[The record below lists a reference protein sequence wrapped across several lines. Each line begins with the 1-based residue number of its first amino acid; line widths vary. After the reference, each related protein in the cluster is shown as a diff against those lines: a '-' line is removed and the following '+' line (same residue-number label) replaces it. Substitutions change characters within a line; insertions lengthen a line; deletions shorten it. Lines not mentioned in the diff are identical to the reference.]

1 MLAIIEYLFLFV
13 NVQFFAAFC
22 YNGPMHRIILIT
34 GAPGSGKSTVA
45 RRLAQHFPKS
55 LHLQVD
61 HLREMMVNGVAL
73 PGSGWNDEITQQFQ
87 WARASAIHMAQVY
100 AHNGVDAVIDDVAVP
115 AAFADHYVGLDAGLD
130 FGLGK
135 SLEVHRVLLLPAVAA
150 LLRRLRSRGGPYD
163 QVLVDEVPWFYSYL
177 DLMPKDGWQV
187 LDSGDWTVEQTVQA
201 VLHGIGG

>member
-1 MLAIIEYLFLFV
+1 
-13 NVQFFAAFC
+13 
-22 YNGPMHRIILIT
+22 MHKIILVT

-100 AHNGVDAVIDDVAVP
+100 ARNGVDAIIDDVAVP
-115 AAFADHYVGLDAGLD
+115 AAFAEHYTGLDTSLDAGLGD
-130 FGLGK
+130 GW
-135 SLEVHRVLLLPAVAA
+135 EVHRILLLPRSMPCCTGSGAA
-150 LLRRLRSRGGPYD
+150 AAPTTTFWSMRPPGSTAISTPCPKTAGWSSIRATGQWRRRCRQCCAG
-163 QVLVDEVPWFYSYL
+163 
-177 DLMPKDGWQV
+177 
-187 LDSGDWTVEQTVQA
+187 
-201 VLHGIGG
+201 